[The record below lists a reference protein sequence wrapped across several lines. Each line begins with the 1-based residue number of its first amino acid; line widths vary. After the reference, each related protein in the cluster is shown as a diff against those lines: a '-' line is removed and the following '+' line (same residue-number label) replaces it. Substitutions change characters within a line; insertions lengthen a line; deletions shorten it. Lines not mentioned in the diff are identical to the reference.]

1 MDDVVQRK
9 ARDFCKSFAV
19 QNITKEQALVI
30 LEKLG
35 YTFVEFNYVL
45 NDEPVATLIEQLKL
59 SDEIVRTKGFTYVD
73 DRNRL
78 VFVNEDLNEQEQL
91 LVILHEIGHIY
102 CGHFSHGNIIGND
115 VKEEHEANEFV
126 HYVLK
131 PTMADRLKRIISK
144 HRRIILIAIIA
155 LAIVVVG
162 IFILGRIRAEKQYYG
177 EYYVTESGQKYHRKE
192 CIFVKDK
199 DNVHRLTEEEFNSG
213 DYEPCQI
220 CLPK

>member
-9 ARDFCKSFAV
+9 AREFCRDFAV
-19 QNITKEQALVI
+19 QSITKEQATNI

-35 YTFVEFNYVL
+35 YTLVEFNYIL
-45 NDEPVATLIEQLKL
+45 NDEPVATLIDKLKL
-59 SDEIVRTKGFTYVD
+59 SDEIIRTKGFTYVD

-102 CGHFSHGNIIGND
+102 CGHFSHSNIIGLD

-126 HYVLK
+126 HYVLQ
-131 PTMADRLKRIISK
+131 PAFFDRLRYIIARHK
-144 HRRIILIAIIA
+144 TRILIGVGV
-155 LAIVVVG
+155 LLLLIVVLLALNY
-162 IFILGRIRAEKQYYG
+162 IRIEQQYYG
-177 EYYVTESGQKYHRKE
+177 EYYVTDSGQKYHKKE

-199 DNVHRLTEEEFNSG
+199 DNVHRLTEEEFYSG
-213 DYEPCQI
+213 NYEPCQI

>member
-1 MDDVVQRK
+1 MDNGVQRK
-9 ARDFCKSFAV
+9 ALDFCKSFSV
-19 QNITKEQALVI
+19 QDITKEQAIDI
-30 LEKLG
+30 LENLG
-35 YTFVEFNYVL
+35 YTFIEFNYII

-102 CGHFSHGNIIGND
+102 CGHFSHSNIIGND
-115 VKEEHEANEFV
+115 VREEHEANEFV
-126 HYVLK
+126 HYVLR
-131 PTMADRLKRIISK
+131 PTITDRIRRFISRHK
-144 HRRIILIAIIA
+144 KAILAA
-155 LAIVVVG
+155 LLALVLVIVG
-162 IFILGRIRAEKQYYG
+162 IVIWGRIRAEKQYYG